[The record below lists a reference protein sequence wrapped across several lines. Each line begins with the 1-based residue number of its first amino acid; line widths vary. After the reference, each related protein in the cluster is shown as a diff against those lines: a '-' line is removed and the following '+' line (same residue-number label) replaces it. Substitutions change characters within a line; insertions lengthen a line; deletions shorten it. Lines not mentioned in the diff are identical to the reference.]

1 MSLGSHG
8 SGSPLGQLP
17 PTRNRCQAPLSGNR
31 IERVL
36 QEYEES
42 GSRGWKRPS
51 NDGDV
56 VSMGTRYTRSMMP
69 MDHSGWERQR
79 QSEHD
84 RRYAMELAGD
94 APQDYHELLVA
105 EPNRSSEEG
114 SRTQVAQ
121 DDIIRR
127 EQEELEALFEPIRRL
142 QDAWNRE
149 DDLVI
154 HQEPEMAR
162 SFAAQREREG
172 NRAIQETQRHM
183 HAQIQ
188 AEDARQLDE
197 DAKLAR
203 ALFEIEN
210 EMPASPEGYGHQ
222 STWTDELMGSG
233 SQWSLGPLLPRRRRT
248 GTSPFQWL
256 KRALGL
262 ATNQSA
268 VPVTAG
274 ISHPHQNVLAPNEPN
289 SIRSSPPRDANPAK
303 GIGTIRSSGGV
314 ESAREKRERQR
325 SSTADRDAIS
335 IGLSVTEDVQDAWKH
350 DPQKN
355 ESSARHAK
363 EAGATE
369 QRASAGMGRPHRKE
383 WQQRRAGQ
391 RGQEEQTR
399 TRAARPVECTACTE
413 PVPRKQTCRLGC
425 KHRYCQTCLETAI
438 QMAVKDKKAFRC
450 CSVQVEP
457 DVVSRWLPAEVQS
470 AYKAVLEE
478 LSTPN
483 PTYCHSRRCS
493 AFIPTAKY
501 VGETALCPRCS
512 NVTCRLCK
520 KKVHAGTICEQDTAG
535 QALLSLS
542 ETRKWMRCPHCK
554 NMVERISGCLHM
566 TCRCGTEFCYNCGK
580 ARWRCR
586 GAKCT
591 RR

>member
-1 MSLGSHG
+1 
-8 SGSPLGQLP
+8 
-17 PTRNRCQAPLSGNR
+17 
-31 IERVL
+31 
-36 QEYEES
+36 
-42 GSRGWKRPS
+42 
-51 NDGDV
+51 
-56 VSMGTRYTRSMMP
+56 
-69 MDHSGWERQR
+69 
-79 QSEHD
+79 
-84 RRYAMELAGD
+84 MELAGD

-114 SRTQVAQ
+114 SRTQAAQ

-154 HQEPEMAR
+154 HQEPEMAQ

-172 NRAIQETQRHM
+172 NRVIHESQRHM
-183 HAQIQ
+183 HAKIQ

-210 EMPASPEGYGHQ
+210 EVRASPEGYGHQ

-268 VPVTAG
+268 VPVSAG
-274 ISHPHQNVLAPNEPN
+274 ISHPHQNILVPNEPN
-289 SIRSSPPRDANPAK
+289 SIRSSPPRDANPVK

-350 DPQKN
+350 DPRKN

-369 QRASAGMGRPHRKE
+369 QRASAGLGRPHRKE

-391 RGQEEQTR
+391 KGQEEQTR

-470 AYKAVLEE
+470 AYKAEMLGFHPFGQLCRRDGSVPPLLERD
-478 LSTPN
+478 LSTVQEEGARRKYLRARHRGPSATELERD
-483 PTYCHSRRCS
+483 PEVDAVSALQDHGGADLGMSPYDLSVRDGILLQLWESEMAVSRGKVYSEVIQAISFGNIWHYGQSS
-493 AFIPTAKY
+493 AA
-501 VGETALCPRCS
+501 V
-512 NVTCRLCK
+512 
-520 KKVHAGTICEQDTAG
+520 
-535 QALLSLS
+535 SL
-542 ETRKWMRCPHCK
+542 
-554 NMVERISGCLHM
+554 
-566 TCRCGTEFCYNCGK
+566 
-580 ARWRCR
+580 R
-586 GAKCT
+586 G
-591 RR
+591 